1 MEDLINRNVHLV
13 ERIRKYESEDRFAHT
28 LRMTEL
34 AISYAEC
41 YGIDRNLTW
50 KTGMLHDIAKE
61 MSTDEMIASA
71 EKYGHTVSQFC
82 LNNPGFM
89 HAEVGALIAE
99 HEFGLKDRD
108 ALNAIKY
115 HPTGRP
121 DMSML
126 EKIIFFSDWAEP
138 GRPGQEAWAP
148 LREIART
155 DINEAMLRSLLIL
168 TNFMLSH
175 HFSEEVC
182 LICNIAYDFILNE
195 RMEKMASASK
205 DDRSAE
211 ILSEEDY
218 EKALELARRNNIAI
232 KSVSNIRSLGGFP
245 TTDGKRVKSGMLLR
259 SANLSRLT
267 ADDADYLRSVAR
279 LSLVIDLR
287 TTMEVKRD
295 PDVMIPGVRYE
306 NVPLAEVIDT
316 LVKDLLEFLYAKGE
330 TDREKAFNTAE
341 FANIGIVSEMYLELM
356 ESTHFKTSL
365 KRIFQLILGSDGP
378 VLFHCT
384 SGKDRAGILTALIL
398 YILGCSKED
407 IICDYTA
414 SAVSFRTMTDLLKH
428 ELQRFGYSREIQNK
442 LHKILSVAPE
452 EISSFLD
459 DMESQYGSSGESIMK
474 AIGLGEQELKALRDK
489 YLE

>member
-1 MEDLINRNVHLV
+1 MEDLFNRNVHLV

-99 HEFGLKDRD
+99 HEFGLKDR
-108 ALNAIKY
+108 
-115 HPTGRP
+115 
-121 DMSML
+121 
-126 EKIIFFSDWAEP
+126 
-138 GRPGQEAWAP
+138 
-148 LREIART
+148 
-155 DINEAMLRSLLIL
+155 
-168 TNFMLSH
+168 
-175 HFSEEVC
+175 
-182 LICNIAYDFILNE
+182 
-195 RMEKMASASK
+195 
-205 DDRSAE
+205 
-211 ILSEEDY
+211 
-218 EKALELARRNNIAI
+218 
-232 KSVSNIRSLGGFP
+232 
-245 TTDGKRVKSGMLLR
+245 
-259 SANLSRLT
+259 
-267 ADDADYLRSVAR
+267 
-279 LSLVIDLR
+279 
-287 TTMEVKRD
+287 
-295 PDVMIPGVRYE
+295 
-306 NVPLAEVIDT
+306 
-316 LVKDLLEFLYAKGE
+316 
-330 TDREKAFNTAE
+330 
-341 FANIGIVSEMYLELM
+341 
-356 ESTHFKTSL
+356 
-365 KRIFQLILGSDGP
+365 
-378 VLFHCT
+378 
-384 SGKDRAGILTALIL
+384 AGILTALIL

-459 DMESQYGSSGESIMK
+459 DMESHYGSSGESIMK